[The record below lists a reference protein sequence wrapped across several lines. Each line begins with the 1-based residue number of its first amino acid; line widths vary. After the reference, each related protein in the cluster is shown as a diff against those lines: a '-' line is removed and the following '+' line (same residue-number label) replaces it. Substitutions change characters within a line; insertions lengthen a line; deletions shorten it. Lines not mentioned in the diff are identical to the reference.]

1 MVKNLSA
8 NAGDL
13 DSVPGSGRSPGEGNG
28 NPLSR
33 SAWEIP
39 WTDDSGRLQSSP
51 QCHKRVRHDLATKQQ
66 QILYLDGAFEMFP
79 IIYRYFSGTVTMG
92 TKTLNSGWLT
102 LTCIQT
108 GSTVSSSGRLN
119 VTIQWKIGVGME
131 RCRFPCQPGGCNSC
145 FRGHAPHLLSAS
157 LWSPLA
163 GEIWL
168 GGSPLFLPDVKF
180 YYVSLAISLIF
191 V

>member
-1 MVKNLSA
+1 MQETWIQSLGQEDPLEKEMATHSV
-8 NAGDL
+8 G
-13 DSVPGSGRSPGEGNG
+13 VPGKSHGQMSLAGC
-28 NPLSR
+28 
-33 SAWEIP
+33 
-39 WTDDSGRLQSSP
+39 SP

-119 VTIQWKIGVGME
+119 VMWKKIGVGME
-131 RCRFPCQPGGCNSC
+131 RCRFPCRPGGCNSC